1 MNARIAGRVRDTW
14 RRNIQIRRDSGFR
27 GEIDQARTDSESTR
41 IVRLAHLRRLRECH
55 QVAAV
60 CYRVRDGEIEF
71 LLVKTRGGRWTFPK
85 GSAEPGL
92 THAQA
97 AALEAFEEAGVHG
110 RMEEASFTRY
120 LYRKRGSA
128 PGAPAEL
135 AVSAHLCEVRRL
147 ETPEEANR
155 NPTWFSAGN
164 AKRNL
169 RDDHKAG
176 SGAEMARVIDRA
188 VRRVRRLQEEVRA
201 MAGASRGPQ
210 VIDIDDL
217 RQRVR
222 AGRVPEIG

>member
-1 MNARIAGRVRDTW
+1 MSTRLTSRVRDTG
-14 RRNIQIRRDSGFR
+14 RRNTQVRQNRDSGFR
-27 GEIDQARTDSESTR
+27 GERGQTAPQSTGV
-41 IVRLAHLRRLRECH
+41 IRLAQLRRLRECH

-60 CYRVRDGEIEF
+60 CYRVHEDAVEF

-120 LYRKRGSA
+120 VYRKRGSVRYLQA
-128 PGAPAEL
+128 DL
-135 AVSAHLCEVRRL
+135 SVSAHLCEVRRL
-147 ETPEEANR
+147 ETPEEADR
-155 NPTWFSAGN
+155 NPTWFCAGD

-188 VRRVRRLQEEVRA
+188 VRRIRRLQDEVRV
-201 MAGASRGPQ
+201 MASSFRGAK
-210 VIDIDDL
+210 IIEIDDL
-217 RQRVR
+217 RQTARG
-222 AGRVPEIG
+222 GRIPEIG